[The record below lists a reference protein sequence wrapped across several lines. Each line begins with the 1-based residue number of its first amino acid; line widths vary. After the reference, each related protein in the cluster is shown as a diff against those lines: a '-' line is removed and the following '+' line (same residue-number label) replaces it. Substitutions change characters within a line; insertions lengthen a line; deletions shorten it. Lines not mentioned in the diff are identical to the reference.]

1 MLNHFLLE
9 LKNLIVSLIL
19 CRKSS
24 AIDLN
29 QDSDGCE
36 KTEERDENA
45 TERCNSNATASESD
59 EDPIE
64 IEDEKED
71 KIMKHESLL
80 HQGSLQMTA
89 ASYAAFFNAGNN
101 KDSIETARSIIR
113 VPAHRPQLPQV
124 SLGTNSLPSCTASRG
139 SIINS
144 SSSDITSMSNPL
156 LVTSGVS
163 AHMGNLPTDFLPW
176 SPYRPF
182 PAAIPGYLPV
192 QAGFLGPKFGGK
204 LSHLVQIFVYLCIFV

>member
-1 MLNHFLLE
+1 MLEVKNYI
-9 LKNLIVSLIL
+9 NLIIYPIL
-19 CRKSS
+19 FRKSS

-36 KTEERDENA
+36 ETEERDENA
-45 TERCNSNATASESD
+45 TERCNSNATASESE

-64 IEDEKED
+64 IGDEKED

-101 KDSIETARSIIR
+101 KDPIESARSIIR

-124 SLGTNSLPSCTASRG
+124 SLSTNSLPSCTASRG
-139 SIINS
+139 SMINS

-156 LVTSGVS
+156 LVTSGAS
-163 AHMGNLPTDFLPW
+163 ATHMGNLPTDFLPW
-176 SPYRPF
+176 GPYRPF

-204 LSHLVQIFVYLCIFV
+204 LSHLVQIFVY